1 MSFVSRYLF
10 VGFLLTLRTD
20 WPLYERHSQRNLLHY
35 GLQSF
40 TILYTSVWL
49 YSHVRYVIRLN
60 SCYYYRDLHQW
71 YLHFLSRKKLKQYHC
86 AFLHIV
92 TKYNGKGEV
101 LRFSVIHFQGFFI
114 RWLGCYTIL
123 RGCRL
128 PWPPCHCLNEKT
140 PFMVSDERK
149 FDTFPFN

>member
-1 MSFVSRYLF
+1 MSATHKETFSTTVF
-10 VGFLLTLRTD
+10 KA
-20 WPLYERHSQRNLLHY
+20 
-35 GLQSF
+35 LQSCTQVLSF
-40 TILYTSVWL
+40 I
-49 YSHVRYVIRLN
+49 SHARYVIRLN

-92 TKYNGKGEV
+92 TQYNGKGEV